1 MLETWANL
9 TMDELVYH
17 LNSPLEGTNSDMI
30 WQYVFKCIVPTI
42 IIIMVITAIV
52 INLKKKKKKT
62 EAVLHHSPEGHIGG
76 KQETTDLWHLSVER
90 IREASERE
98 HRKINSS
105 NQQFLYFLLK
115 LFLALMILGSAIMFL
130 TWKVLENY
138 EKSTPNGAM
147 SAYVH
152 LLQANNYDKIYENST
167 VIFTQFNEKEPYIE
181 YLKSIYEDV
190 NLKKAVFSKK
200 AYSNDTFLY
209 YDMIVDFRYSI

>member
-1 MLETWANL
+1 MSNN
-9 TMDELVYH
+9 DE
-17 LNSPLEGTNSDMI
+17 
-30 WQYVFKCIVPTI
+30 QKK
-42 IIIMVITAIV
+42 TAAAPKKTRPAGSQTAKRPAKPAKAADQPV
-52 INLKKKKKKT
+52 KKKKKKT

-98 HRKINSS
+98 RRKINSS

-167 VIFTQFNEKEPYIE
+167 VIFTRC
-181 YLKSIYEDV
+181 V
-190 NLKKAVFSKK
+190 
-200 AYSNDTFLY
+200 
-209 YDMIVDFRYSI
+209 